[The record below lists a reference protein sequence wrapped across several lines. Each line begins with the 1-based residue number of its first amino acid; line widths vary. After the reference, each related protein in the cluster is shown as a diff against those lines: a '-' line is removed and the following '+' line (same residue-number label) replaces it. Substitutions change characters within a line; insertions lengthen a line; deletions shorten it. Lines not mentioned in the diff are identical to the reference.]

1 MRMFL
6 RNIVLALI
14 WVVITGSFKPASF
27 AAGFLIAY
35 LILWLLRGTM
45 DPGSSYFSKVRQGA
59 SFFCFFLKE
68 LFLANLRVAHDV
80 LTIHHHMRP
89 GVVAI
94 PLDLETDIEITTLA
108 NLITLTPGTLS
119 LDVSSD
125 RKVLYVHAMYVEDI
139 HEFRRGIKEGFEKR
153 VMELLR

>member
-1 MRMFL
+1 MSMFL

-14 WVVITGSFKPASF
+14 WMVITGTFKPVSF

-35 LILWLLRGTM
+35 LILWLLRGTI
-45 DPGSSYFSKVRQGA
+45 DPGSSYFSKVRQVT
-59 SFFCFFLKE
+59 SFLLFFLKE
-68 LFLANLRVAHDV
+68 LFVANLRVAHDV
-80 LTIHHHMRP
+80 LTIRHRMSP
-89 GVVAI
+89 GVVAV
-94 PLDLETDIEITTLA
+94 PLDVETDIEITTLA

-125 RKVLYVHAMYVEDI
+125 QKVLYVHSMYVEDI

>member
-6 RNIVLALI
+6 RNILFALV
-14 WVVITGSFKPASF
+14 WMVITGTFKPASF

-35 LILWLLRGTM
+35 LILWLLRGTI
-45 DPGSSYFSKVRQGA
+45 DPGSSYFSKVGQIT
-59 SFFCFFLKE
+59 SFTVFFLKE
-68 LFLANLRVAHDV
+68 LFLANLKVAHDV
-80 LTIHHHMRP
+80 LTIHHRMRP

-94 PLDLETDIEITTLA
+94 PLDVETEIEITTLA

-125 RKVLYVHAMYVEDI
+125 RKVLYVHSMYIDDI

>member
-1 MRMFL
+1 MFL
-6 RNIVLALI
+6 RNILLALV
-14 WVVITGSFKPASF
+14 WLVITGTFKPSSF

-35 LILWLLRGTM
+35 LILWLLRGTI
-45 DPGSSYFSKVRQGA
+45 DPASSYFFKVRQIT
-59 SFFCFFLKE
+59 SFSLFFLKE
-68 LFLANLRVAHDV
+68 LFVANLKVAHDV
-80 LTIHHHMRP
+80 LTIHHRMRP

-94 PLDLETDIEITTLA
+94 PLDLETEIEITTLA

-125 RKVLYVHAMYVEDI
+125 QKVLYVHSMYVDDI